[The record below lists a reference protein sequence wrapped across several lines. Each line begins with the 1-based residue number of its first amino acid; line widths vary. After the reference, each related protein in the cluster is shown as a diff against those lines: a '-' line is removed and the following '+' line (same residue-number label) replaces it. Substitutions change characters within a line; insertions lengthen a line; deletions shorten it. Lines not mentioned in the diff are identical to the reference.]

1 MVHWAVIK
9 DMMLFRNHQMEDD
22 NVHDAENPVLVCLVT
37 DVVDDNNDIN
47 NFYVGGDFD
56 GDGDID
62 LRHWWNLQAMHLLL
76 IL

>member
-37 DVVDDNNDIN
+37 DVVNDDNDIN
-47 NFYVGGDFD
+47 NFD